1 MEGLQLL
8 VAEIHDPVELFNNV
22 VNPGPVGEGLFDP
35 RFHMHRLCR
44 RLRGM
49 HLLMKFWQTL
59 DKKKTVEYT
68 MREMDYRRHV
78 MAFVTGQITCMDDLH
93 KLTPM
98 PCHYEIVR
106 LHDRLAPYTNKAG
119 LFAPKTN
126 EECDAET
133 WTSNHVFSDEI
144 DLSARQEYFLDSI

>member
-1 MEGLQLL
+1 MERLQMM
-8 VAEIHDPVELFNNV
+8 VAEIQDPVKLFNEV
-22 VNPGPVGEGLFDP
+22 VNPGPVGEGLFDA
-35 RFHMHRLCR
+35 RFHMFRLCR

-59 DKKKTVEYT
+59 DKKKTVIYT
-68 MREMDYRRHV
+68 MQEMDYRRHV
-78 MAFVTGQITCMDDLH
+78 MAVVSGQITCLADLY
-93 KLTPM
+93 KMTPM
-98 PCHYEIVR
+98 PSHYEIVK

-126 EECDAET
+126 EECDAEM
-133 WTSNHVFSDEI
+133 WTSKHVFSDEI